1 MKTIFPDAADTPWRN
16 FSIKTQSAVD
26 RRRLRVLGPLLFVLA
41 RIFMALHEIFFR
53 LIRLRQ
59 VKISICLD
67 SVLATDSDYLTGPGV
82 VQ

>member
-1 MKTIFPDAADTPWRN
+1 MLRIHLDEIFQLKLNQQWIVVVV
-16 FSIKTQSAVD
+16 FVSSA
-26 RRRLRVLGPLLFVLA
+26 LLFVLA

-53 LIRLRQ
+53 LTRLRQ